1 MKKVITAI
9 GNEKLNIE
17 LKKEKNIEIITNDIQ
32 YKEGILEALE
42 KYHDVDYLILN
53 NSLQG
58 NINLEELIIEI
69 SIINKK
75 IKIIIVLENKNEELE
90 KKLYQKNIYRILY
103 NNEFEISE
111 LLKIIF
117 EDNLKNE
124 ELKEEINK
132 LKKIILER
140 EQIQK
145 EDIYKKER
153 NKLKNKINNLL
164 NYKLIKTK
172 SKRKQFKNNI
182 IKSAEN
188 NKKNNRKNNIKK
200 NTQKIFCIIG
210 PSGVGKSIIT
220 INLSKT
226 FMYSNNKILIIDFDF
241 SNNSIQTILG
251 IKNNSKTN
259 NKKVSTLEKNNSIF
273 NNINNNLKLKNNSI
287 LNDNFNM
294 NNNPE
299 SNNNIEINLKNLIDK
314 NIININKK
322 IDLLIINSEF
332 INHKI
337 KNGKEQ
343 INNKN
348 NNYYFYSE
356 IKEILNLLKK
366 YNYILI
372 DTNTNEIEINKTII
386 ELSNKTFF
394 ISDTNL
400 LEINKSI
407 KLLDKYINKY
417 NVNKN
422 NFNILFNKYNSYS
435 IDSKILSKIF
445 NEFKI
450 IGYLNYNEKYNQLI
464 NKNNKINFMN
474 KKIRKEYLKIS
485 NYLIS

>member
-188 NKKNNRKNNIKK
+188 NKKDNRKNNIKK

>member
-90 KKLYQKNIYRILY
+90 KKLYEKNIYRILY

-188 NKKNNRKNNIKK
+188 NKKDNRKNNIKK

>member
-69 SIINKK
+69 NIINKK